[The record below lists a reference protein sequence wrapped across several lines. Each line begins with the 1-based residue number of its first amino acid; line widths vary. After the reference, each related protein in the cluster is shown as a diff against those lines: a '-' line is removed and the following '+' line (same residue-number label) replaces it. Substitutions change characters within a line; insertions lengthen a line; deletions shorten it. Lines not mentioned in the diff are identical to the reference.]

1 MIAWVDGLERGPHG
15 TKYRQIPE
23 PFVWS
28 SALFISKTGA
38 AWRRH
43 FNTVTREWH
52 WADEPTLPVEEPE
65 SGRMGLSVGTHWA
78 PLETCIALAWRHRH
92 PESSAPALRE
102 GRQRELSARS
112 IRWPQEEEE
121 EEGGPIEGETWKP
134 LAVRIGVVPTTG
146 LGYQISTIGRLKNP
160 SGEVTR
166 GFWAPMGSMRGRRWA
181 AVRGAGLCDLD
192 SAAGLQSGIQQ
203 PLSIQL
209 ALAALMTG
217 RDAEELAA
225 EARIKVS
232 SAWAYLNKAAMIAP
246 PDELRRVWKD
256 LVHRVVVRE
265 LKRMQGEGDA
275 RLGDSLT
282 TLRGT
287 VEERLQ
293 PSSSYFVDLAE
304 ADRWRHLRFVRIALT
319 RVGMAG

>member
-1 MIAWVDGLERGPHG
+1 M
-15 TKYRQIPE
+15 
-23 PFVWS
+23 WS

-52 WADEPTLPVEEPE
+52 WADEPTLPVEERE
-65 SGRMGLSVGTHWA
+65 SGRMGLSVGRHWT

-92 PESSAPALRE
+92 PESPAPALRE
-102 GRQRELSARS
+102 GRQRKLSARS
-112 IRWPQEEEE
+112 IWWPQEEGEKE
-121 EEGGPIEGETWKP
+121 DGGPIEGETWKP
-134 LAVRIGVVPTTG
+134 LAVRIGAVPTAG
-146 LGYQISTIGRLKNP
+146 LGYQISTLGRLRNP
-160 SGEVTR
+160 SGDVTR
-166 GFWAPMGSMRGRRWA
+166 GIWFRGRRWA

-225 EARIKVS
+225 EARIMVS
-232 SAWAYLNKAAMIAP
+232 SAWAYLNKAATIAP
-246 PDELRRVWKD
+246 PDELRPVWKD
-256 LVHRVVVRE
+256 LVHRAVVRE

-282 TLRGT
+282 TLRAA

-293 PSSSYFVDLAE
+293 PSSSYFVDLDE
-304 ADRWRHLRFVRIALT
+304 EDRWRHLRFGRIALT
-319 RVGMAG
+319 RVGMAE